1 MNNDLIS
8 RKALLEAYDKAHQG
22 PPGGARKLME
32 EAPGVDA
39 VVLPCKVGDKI
50 YKLWSCGKNGKA
62 VAEFEITHIDI
73 DYLPEIEL
81 AFRKPKGTGYYYFA
95 KVGEIGKTVFL
106 TREEAEAAL
115 AKMDGERKEK

>member
-8 RKALLEAYDKAHQG
+8 RKALIEAYDKAHKG

-39 VVLPCKVGDKI
+39 IEVVHGRWEIFLSDYDDCELMRCSCCGSEFYDGDNDTVDSLHN
-50 YKLWSCGKNGKA
+50 YCPYCG
-62 VAEFEITHIDI
+62 
-73 DYLPEIEL
+73 
-81 AFRKPKGTGYYYFA
+81 
-95 KVGEIGKTVFL
+95 
-106 TREEAEAAL
+106 